1 MTKERIR
8 AWVREYG
15 ESGCYISFSGGK
27 DSTVLLDIV
36 RNGCGYD
43 KIPAVFVD
51 VPTQYPELK
60 EFVETFEN
68 VEIIKPK
75 MNFVQV
81 CEKYGFPMISK
92 EVSECVSGAK
102 KYLTRLREDGTLPS
116 RAEQSR
122 AEQSRAERLPYAQF
136 YRKLSGIGEY
146 RKPENEYEGGYDA
159 KYRRIQG
166 IGEYSKSQNG
176 KQRRWQ
182 QSAFSDN
189 VRDADE
195 RYQESGKGEYP

>member
-1 MTKERIR
+1 MHTIEDLR
-8 AWVREYG
+8 AWQMLPLKDKIEMTRARIKEWVDHYG
-15 ESGCYISFSGGK
+15 LENVAVSFSGGK

-102 KYLTRLREDGTLPS
+102 KYLTSLLESEKTLTD
-116 RAEQSR
+116 RQTDR
-122 AEQSRAERLPYAQF
+122 F
-136 YRKLSGIGEY
+136 
-146 RKPENEYEGGYDA
+146 
-159 KYRRIQG
+159 RILNS
-166 IGEYSKSQNG
+166 IAS
-176 KQRRWQ
+176 
-182 QSAFSDN
+182 
-189 VRDADE
+189 
-195 RYQESGKGEYP
+195 